1 MRSTWFA
8 NAVAL
13 GRVVIGTIFLWAGLE
28 KVIGAGG
35 AWTSKGF
42 LAYGTSGTL
51 GWPFVTGEVAEGTVF
66 NPTHELWVSLAA
78 NEGAISVIDFMVQ
91 FGESPLVR
99 RSSLGL
105 PRGSPQRRAH

>member
-35 AWTSKGF
+35 AWTAKGF
-42 LAYGTSGTL
+42 LAYGTNGTL
-51 GWPFVTGEVAEGTVF
+51 GWPFVTGGLQKE
-66 NPTHELWVSLAA
+66 
-78 NEGAISVIDFMVQ
+78 
-91 FGESPLVR
+91 
-99 RSSLGL
+99 RSSIQHTNSG
-105 PRGSPQRRAH
+105 

>member
-35 AWTSKGF
+35 AWTAKGF
-42 LAYGTSGTL
+42 LAYGTNGTL
-51 GWPFVTGEVAEGTVF
+51 GWPFVTG
-66 NPTHELWVSLAA
+66 
-78 NEGAISVIDFMVQ
+78 
-91 FGESPLVR
+91 
-99 RSSLGL
+99 
-105 PRGSPQRRAH
+105 